1 MFCWRTPINY
11 LLVNLAVA
19 DIMFATFLAPTVIFS
34 LALDHPDGTTGS
46 VLCKLVTGGNVAWI
60 GGASSIVTLVII
72 AIERYYAVVHPFES
86 QRKLTKRRLKVSL

>member
-1 MFCWRTPINY
+1 M
-11 LLVNLAVA
+11 NLAVA

-34 LALDHPDGTTGS
+34 LALDHPDGNTGS

>member
-1 MFCWRTPINY
+1 M
-11 LLVNLAVA
+11 NLAVA

-60 GGASSIVTLVII
+60 GAAASAVTLVAI
-72 AIERYYAVVHPFES
+72 AVERYFAVACPIGT
-86 QRKLTKRRLKVSL
+86 QRKLTKQKVKVS

>member
-1 MFCWRTPINY
+1 M
-11 LLVNLAVA
+11 NLAVA

-72 AIERYYAVVHPFES
+72 AIERYYAVVHP
-86 QRKLTKRRLKVSL
+86 LKVKENLASVD